1 MSKTEAVLFFLIG
14 AMIVYAFREARQYDA
29 KKLEVLSDLVIM
41 QNDEYQGLR
50 KKVEKLEKQMTAFNN
65 ALVVHDKDI
74 MKLINKGEQNGI
86 IYVEQSNK

>member
-14 AMIVYAFREARQYDA
+14 AMIVYAFREAKQYDS

-41 QNDEYQGLR
+41 QNSEYQGLR